1 MAILNIT
8 AVLYAL
14 GWALLH
20 SLWQMGA
27 LWLVYQLFLGIPKK
41 WSPAVKHNGSLILLF
56 FGFAWFL
63 ATGLSHFREYIL
75 VKQFVNLLPQ
85 TSSPALKTPVLQQDG
100 YSLLILSDSFK
111 RISESTLTFL
121 ELNIGYISAIYL
133 FILVLM
139 MFRFTNAYL
148 YANQLKKKG
157 ILPAGAHLNER
168 VVAWTTAMGIHQ
180 RVNILLSQRI
190 DIPATIGFLKPVI
203 LLPVATVNQLSMDQV
218 ESVILH
224 ELAHIKRMDYLWNIS
239 AAVIET
245 ILFFNPFVYLLT
257 SVQKKER
264 ELCCDD
270 FVLGFNRDPH
280 NYATA
285 LLELEKTRMSGKTM
299 LAMASNGQD
308 GQLLSRVKRILNVQ
322 TNKLQY
328 RQRFIAL
335 LFITT
340 LMSAL
345 AWLQPVQW
353 KNEKPVSV
361 PTSLPAKQW
370 MPDNNPP
377 IPSISDLVKK
387 QVIFDKSKKAPAK
400 KRTEKMEKKLTEP
413 ASELSFEEEI
423 LTQID
428 NYRHPLIE
436 KTPFFF
442 NVPPPPPGSQLLQ
455 NEINLHDFELANADL
470 IREFTQERKRNPV
483 YINQAP
489 QVRIVDQLA
498 DLENQYKRFENSF
511 EFRKNQEMELKSIDK
526 MKDFEKNRELLIR
539 EKARIRTIQK
549 NAPSNKIFI
558 NGKPIDQ
565 KVILDSEQNYTI
577 RIETNDETI
586 EINIGT
592 DSLKRTL
599 IRTPGAAAIA
609 PSRKVTTHSAD
620 TYPRNRY

>member
-41 WSPAVKHNGSLILLF
+41 WSPAVKHNGSLILLL

-63 ATGLSHFREYIL
+63 ATGLNHFREYIL

-85 TSSPALKTPVLQQDG
+85 TSSPALNTGVLQQEG
-100 YSLLILSDSFK
+100 YSLLIFSDSFN
-111 RISESTLTFL
+111 RISASTVNFL

-148 YANQLKKKG
+148 YANQLKKTG
-157 ILPAGAHLNER
+157 ILHAGAHLNER
-168 VVAWTTAMGIHQ
+168 VVDWTAAMGIHH
-180 RVNILLSQRI
+180 RVKILLSQRI

-203 LLPVATVNQLSMDQV
+203 LLPVATVNQLSMEQV
-218 ESVILH
+218 ESIILH

-328 RQRFIAL
+328 RQRFIAMI
-335 LFITT
+335 FITT

-345 AWLQPVQW
+345 AWLQPVKW
-353 KNEKPVSV
+353 KNDKRVSI

-370 MPDNNPP
+370 MPENNPP

-387 QVIFDKSKKAPAK
+387 QVIFDKAKKAPAHK
-400 KRTEKMEKKLTEP
+400 KTEKIGKELTEP
-413 ASELSFEEEI
+413 ESRISLEKKI
-423 LTQID
+423 LVITD
-428 NYRHPLIE
+428 NYQLPLNE

-442 NVPPPPPGSQLLQ
+442 NAPPPPPEAQLLQ
-455 NEINLHDFELANADL
+455 NELNLHDFELGNVEL

-483 YINQAP
+483 YLNQAP
-489 QVRIVDQLA
+489 QVRIMDQLA

-511 EFRKNQEMELKSIDK
+511 EFRKNQDMEFKSIDK
-526 MKDFEKNRELLIR
+526 MKDVEKNRELIIR

-577 RIETNDETI
+577 RIETDDETI
-586 EINIGT
+586 EINIGS
-592 DSLKRTL
+592 DSLKHTL
-599 IRTPGAAAIA
+599 IKTPGAATIA
-609 PSRKVTTHSAD
+609 PSQKVTIHSGD

>member
-41 WSPAVKHNGSLILLF
+41 WTPAVKHNGSLILLLL
-56 FGFAWFL
+56 GFTWFL

-85 TSSPALKTPVLQQDG
+85 TSSPALNAPVLQQEG
-100 YSLLILSDSFK
+100 YSLLILSDSLK
-111 RISESTLTFL
+111 RFSASTLTFL

-133 FILVLM
+133 FILGLM

-157 ILPAGAHLNER
+157 ILPAGVHLNER
-168 VVAWTTAMGIHQ
+168 MIAWTAAMGIHH
-180 RVNILLSQRI
+180 RVNLLLSQRI

-218 ESVILH
+218 ESIILH
-224 ELAHIKRMDYLWNIS
+224 ELAHIKRMDYLWNIT

-299 LAMASNGQD
+299 LAMASNGQE
-308 GQLLSRVKRILNVQ
+308 GQLMSRVKRILNVQ

-353 KNEKPVSV
+353 NKEKQAPIATAFPSNQRILGNSPPV
-361 PTSLPAKQW
+361 PTL
-370 MPDNNPP
+370 
-377 IPSISDLVKK
+377 SDLVKK
-387 QVIFDKSKKAPAK
+387 QAIFEKSKKAPAK
-400 KRTEKMEKKLTEP
+400 KRTEKTEIKITEP
-413 ASELSFEEEI
+413 TSGISLEEEI
-423 LTQID
+423 LVLTD
-428 NYRHPLIE
+428 NYLHPLNE
-436 KTPFFF
+436 KTPLFF
-442 NVPPPPPGSQLLQ
+442 NAPPPPPGSPLLQ
-455 NEINLHDFELANADL
+455 NEINLHEFELANADI
-470 IREFTQERKRNPV
+470 IRELTQERKRTPV
-483 YINQAP
+483 YLNQAP
-489 QVRIVDQLA
+489 QVSVEDQLA
-498 DLENQYKRFENSF
+498 DLENQFKRFENSF
-511 EFRKNQEMELKSIDK
+511 ELRKNQERRKVPL
-526 MKDFEKNRELLIR
+526 
-539 EKARIRTIQK
+539 
-549 NAPSNKIFI
+549 NKIFI
-558 NGKPIDQ
+558 NGRQIDQ
-565 KVILDSEQNYTI
+565 KVILDSEEKYII
-577 RIETNDETI
+577 RIETDEETI
-586 EINIGT
+586 EINIGS
-592 DSLKRTL
+592 DSLKRK
-599 IRTPGAAAIA
+599 IIKIPGAAAIV
-609 PSRKVTTHSAD
+609 PSRKVTTHFAD